1 MSRAEKTVLAAQNI
15 ALSYYQKGQLTP
27 VLANVSLTL
36 KAGEILAIL
45 GFSGSGKSSLLR
57 ILAGLKKPQH
67 GQVYVHGETCQ
78 GPHPQIGFMFQDPCL
93 LPWLNLEANVEFGIR
108 LKNQKHVS
116 KRERKAR
123 VEAILQE
130 VGLSH
135 AAHSY
140 PASLSGGMAQRGSLA
155 RSLVRQPDVL
165 LLDEPFS
172 ALDAVTRAEMQQ
184 LLLQTTKNHNTA
196 AVLVTHDIDEA
207 LEVADRI
214 ILLGGSPSY
223 VVKTWELSPHIA
235 GEPCELRTRIHEDIV
250 RTLRQDKD
258 ATDTTPATS
267 QLLAIPA

>member
-1 MSRAEKTVLAAQNI
+1 MSTAKKTVLAAQNI
-15 ALSYYQKGQLTP
+15 ALSYQEKGRLTP
-27 VLANVSLTL
+27 VLADVSLTL
-36 KAGEILAIL
+36 KAGEVLAIL

-57 ILAGLKKPQH
+57 ILAGLKKPQQ
-67 GQVYVHGETCQ
+67 GQVFVHGKACQ

-93 LPWLNLEANVEFGIR
+93 LPWLNLQANVEFGIR
-108 LKNQKHVS
+108 LKNQRHVS
-116 KRERKAR
+116 KRERNAR
-123 VEAILQE
+123 VAAILQE

-140 PASLSGGMAQRGSLA
+140 PTSLSGGMAQRGSLA

-196 AVLVTHDIDEA
+196 VVLVTHDIDEA

-223 VVKTWELSPHIA
+223 VVNTWQISPRIP
-235 GEPCELRTRIHEDIV
+235 GQPCELRAQIHEDIV
-250 RTLRQDKD
+250 KTLRQDKNI
-258 ATDTTPATS
+258 TETTPAIS
-267 QLLAIPA
+267 QLMAIPA